1 VSAATGTELTVAA
14 PLPGMESL
22 TTFSL
27 VPVEH
32 AVGLFSLESTED
44 EEVRLYLLD
53 SATHLPDYRPRFSDE
68 QLGRIGTPAA
78 GGLSILTIVNTSGGR
93 PTVNLLAPLLVN
105 DATGAC
111 AQVILDG
118 QDWPLRAPLLAP
130 A

>member
-1 VSAATGTELTVAA
+1 VSAATGTELTVAT

-105 DATGAC
+105 DAPGAC